1 MDKKYSVVI
10 SILTMIT
17 MVITFIPNIANTG
30 IRTVFAE
37 STLYPVQAV
46 NLSVYS
52 TNRNLNV
59 SENTVNTQKLDG
71 SSSQNWQIEYV
82 SSGVYNIINIS
93 NGQYLTANGTECITT
108 NKNSQDTQNWNI
120 IGVTT
125 DFDGYFLYYKII
137 NVSTGDAL
145 TYYQGSNTVALTTYT
160 DDNAQKWK
168 LNCYGLE
175 GFASNCMVSEGEKA
189 GTIGG
194 LLGQTVHVKS
204 VDEFK
209 SALDSTE
216 PLTVIVDSN
225 LDCSSA
231 GYIRIRDN
239 KTILGS
245 FNANTIQDCML
256 RTNNEYGK
264 EGDNPSDNIII
275 KNIDFQAVKNN
286 NKILIQIWSSRNI
299 WIDHCTFNSQLDR
312 NRDEVGKFIWINTP
326 YDSYLDAKD
335 RLRSPDYITI
345 SYNTFTNRYW
355 TVAYGTQND
364 ETTRC
369 RTTLMYN
376 LWDNCVRRCP
386 QIGNGIGHIYNN
398 YFIGNDN
405 GNDSGTNQIISGDGS
420 NMLSENCRF
429 QSLVGK
435 EITGNSDPYRDSGS
449 YTSETSTSTPYE
461 LVYSPK
467 VLGTWYPSNE
477 NYGYSLIDAYNTKGT
492 DTKDF
497 CLKYSGAFKSDSNIK
512 YICDSECST
521 YIATK
526 YESPFLTDS
535 FESSYGSIITEYTPA
550 TLKEGAVYMIKNI
563 NSGLYME
570 VDSAK
575 AENGANVQQWGADTS
590 ASHNTWRVLS
600 ADDGYYYLYPQI
612 SDKVSYLLDV
622 ESNKSENGTNIGIWS
637 NTDADAQKFKFYQN
651 SDGSYFILTK
661 SSNDESCLAI
671 ESASKSSGAN
681 VIQWKVNLNDDS
693 QKWELTQVE
702 DSGCTMDTSKTYM
715 FKNLNSG
722 LYMEVKDG
730 SAIDNA
736 NVQQWGANTSAVH
749 NTWTL
754 KEFGNGYYYII
765 SKLADGTT
773 YYLNSTGS
781 ADGSNIEILTN
792 NGTSSHLF
800 KFVKNP
806 DGSYY
811 ILTRTSKDSSAI
823 EVINADKSS
832 GANVQQW
839 PINGHDCQKWTI
851 ETVVEENPTE
861 TTTNDITDVPT
872 QPTFTAIDILTL
884 KKYILGITDTISS
897 EFDLNNDATINILD
911 LCIVKKLYIL
921 Q

>member
-1 MDKKYSVVI
+1 MNIKCSIVV
-10 SILTMIT
+10 SIFTVITMIS
-17 MVITFIPNIANTG
+17 TFISSMINVNIE
-30 IRTVFAE
+30 TVYADSF
-37 STLYPVQAV
+37 SYPIQEI
-46 NLSVYS
+46 NLSVYT
-52 TNRNLNV
+52 TNRNLNI
-59 SENTVNTQKLDG
+59 SENVVNTQKAEGLT
-71 SSSQNWQIEYV
+71 SENWRIEYV
-82 SSGVYNIINIS
+82 SSGVYNIINMS
-93 NGQYLTANGTECITT
+93 NGEYLTANGTDCITAS
-108 NKNSQDTQNWNI
+108 KNSKDTQNWNI
-120 IGVTT
+120 IGVTE

-137 NVSTGDAL
+137 NVSTDTAL
-145 TYYQGSNTVALTTYT
+145 TYYQGSNTVALTSYT
-160 DDNAQKWK
+160 NDNAQKWK

-194 LLGQTVHVKS
+194 LLGETIYVNS

-209 SALDSTE
+209 TALNSTE
-216 PLTVIVDSN
+216 PLTIVVNSN

-245 FNANTIQDCML
+245 YNANTIQDCML
-256 RTNNEYGK
+256 RTNNEYGT

-275 KNIDFQAVKNN
+275 KNIDFEAINN
-286 NKILIQIWSSRNI
+286 SNKILIQIWSSRNI

-312 NRDEVGKFIWINTP
+312 NKDEVGKFIWINTP
-326 YDSYLDAKD
+326 YESYLDAKD

-345 SYNTFTNRYW
+345 SYNTFANRYW

-376 LWDNCVRRCP
+376 IWDNCVRRCP

-429 QSLVGK
+429 QSLTGK
-435 EITGNSDPYRDSGS
+435 EITGGSDPYRDSGS
-449 YTSETSTSTPYE
+449 YTSESSTSTPYA
-461 LVYSPK
+461 LVYSPN
-467 VLGTWYPSNE
+467 VIGTWYPSNE

-497 CLKYSGAFKSDSNIK
+497 CLKYSGAFKSDSAIK
-512 YICDSECST
+512 YILDSECSA
-521 YIATK
+521 YITTK

-535 FESSYGSIITEYTPA
+535 FDSSYGSSVTEYTPA
-550 TLKEGAVYMIKNI
+550 TLNEGAVYMIKNV

-570 VDSAK
+570 VDGAK
-575 AENGANVQQWGADTS
+575 AEDGTNVQQWGADTP

-612 SDKVSYLLDV
+612 SDKISYLLDV
-622 ESNKSENGTNIGIWS
+622 ESNKAENGTNIDIWS
-637 NTDADAQKFKFYQN
+637 NTDTNAQKFKFYQN
-651 SDGSYFILTK
+651 SDGSYIILTK
-661 SSNDESCLAI
+661 SSNDENCIAV

-681 VIQWKVNLNDDS
+681 LVQCKVNLNDDS

-702 DSGCTMDTSKTYM
+702 DTGCTMDTSKTYM
-715 FKNLNSG
+715 FKNLNSN
-722 LYMEVKDG
+722 LYMEVENG
-730 SAIDNA
+730 SASDNA
-736 NVQQWGANTSAVH
+736 NVQQWGANTSATY

-792 NGTSSHLF
+792 NNTSSHLF

-823 EVINADKSS
+823 EVVNADKSS

-839 PINGHDCQKWTI
+839 TVNGHDCQKWTI
-851 ETVVEENPTE
+851 ETVTIDNSTE
-861 TTTNDITDVPT
+861 TTQATTTDISIEPS
-872 QPTFTAIDILTL
+872 FTIMDILTL
-884 KKYILGITDTISS
+884 KKYILGMTNDVSS
-897 EFDLNNDATINILD
+897 EFDLNNDDNINITD
-911 LCIVKKLYIL
+911 LVIMKNNLM
-921 Q
+921 